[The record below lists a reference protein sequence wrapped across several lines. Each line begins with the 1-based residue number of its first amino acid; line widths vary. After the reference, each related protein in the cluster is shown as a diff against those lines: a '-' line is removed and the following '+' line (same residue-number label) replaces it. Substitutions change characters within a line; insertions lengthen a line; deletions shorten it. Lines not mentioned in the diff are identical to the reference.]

1 MKKMMKRTLAI
12 LLFVS
17 AATVSLHAAEMK
29 ANKLA
34 GTWTLTAADEL
45 RPDGTRAEPYGS
57 DAQGLLIID
66 ENGQYSLQIFSR
78 ARPRF
83 ASGDKRK
90 GTPQEYEAAV
100 MGMSSHIG
108 RCSID
113 AATGTLTFRIERA
126 AYPNWEGTVQKRK
139 YHLTADELSYEVPA
153 SATAD
158 GTIPRSFWRR
168 VR

>member
-1 MKKMMKRTLAI
+1 MMMMKRSLAL
-12 LLFVS
+12 LLFAF
-17 AATVSLHAAEMK
+17 AAVSLHAAGMK
-29 ANKLA
+29 SNKLA
-34 GTWTLTAADEL
+34 GTWILTAADEL

-66 ENGQYSLQIFSR
+66 ADGQYSLQIYSR

-108 RCSID
+108 RCSMD
-113 AATGTLTFRIERA
+113 AATDMLTFRIERS

-139 YHLTADELSYEVPA
+139 YRLTADELSYEVPA